1 MRKAFGPWW
10 MSFRLRSVITLVV
23 TGLLVWG
30 GWATMNFIEAGN
42 DASKTYDPELK
53 ITAEEII
60 RLLPRTAANQ
70 GPAGNFRLS
79 EQTPRRNG
87 DELNFQIWSRDRQ
100 LITRT
105 GSTPS
110 EPLNPAFIDGYST
123 QTVQGIKWRSYT
135 LSDADGEIQVQVGT
149 NLEQRKFA
157 AAMEAQATFVHLALL
172 LIPVAGGL
180 LLMGWLNG
188 LPLQRLQRAIE
199 RRELDDMQ
207 HIPSTGLPLEAL
219 PLVNAFNALLD
230 RAALA
235 RQAQRRFVADA
246 AHELRTPM
254 AALRVQAQVALRT
267 NDPAQRDE
275 ALRDLIEGI
284 DRNTRVAEQLLEMAR
299 VDGRELQAATPTT
312 LIDLSEI
319 VQHAVEQTRTIAAR
333 REVRI
338 HCTVPKVQ
346 VLSEQALLNA
356 LIRNLLDNAVR
367 YTQPSTSVNVQ
378 GMVTTES
385 IELWIDDQGPGL
397 SESEIAQAL
406 QPFVRLESSNESG
419 TGLGLP
425 IVARACELLGHQLRF
440 ETVSRGKG
448 LRAIVS
454 FASNQAAT

>member
-1 MRKAFGPWW
+1 
-10 MSFRLRSVITLVV
+10 
-23 TGLLVWG
+23 
-30 GWATMNFIEAGN
+30 
-42 DASKTYDPELK
+42 
-53 ITAEEII
+53 
-60 RLLPRTAANQ
+60 
-70 GPAGNFRLS
+70 
-79 EQTPRRNG
+79 
-87 DELNFQIWSRDRQ
+87 
-100 LITRT
+100 
-105 GSTPS
+105 
-110 EPLNPAFIDGYST
+110 
-123 QTVQGIKWRSYT
+123 
-135 LSDADGEIQVQVGT
+135 
-149 NLEQRKFA
+149 
-157 AAMEAQATFVHLALL
+157 
-172 LIPVAGGL
+172 
-180 LLMGWLNG
+180 
-188 LPLQRLQRAIE
+188 
-199 RRELDDMQ
+199 
-207 HIPSTGLPLEAL
+207 
-219 PLVNAFNALLD
+219 
-230 RAALA
+230 
-235 RQAQRRFVADA
+235 
-246 AHELRTPM
+246 
-254 AALRVQAQVALRT
+254 
-267 NDPAQRDE
+267 
-275 ALRDLIEGI
+275 
-284 DRNTRVAEQLLEMAR
+284 
-299 VDGRELQAATPTT
+299 
-312 LIDLSEI
+312 